1 MHQFSIL
8 KNTVWEFRYRLA
20 ITYTL
25 FSLETFGLLMRPYFL
40 GEAVNDLMKGS
51 YHGLTILVA
60 QHLVW
65 LIIGTLRHRVDTRT
79 YTTIYT
85 ELVIKILARRDAS
98 NTNEQDNVSKLAA
111 HSTLT
116 REFID
121 FLEYDLSYVLE
132 AVYNLVGSLVLLYFY
147 EHKLVIVCLIA
158 LVPVGIL
165 SYWYGKRMKHL
176 NKNKN
181 DELEQQVFIITENNA
196 SKIRQHYLNLRH
208 WQVKISDEEALNFG
222 LMEIVVIIVIAFS
235 LLLTAKT
242 PGQEPILAGDIIGIY
257 NYVLKFVS
265 GLDTI
270 PYIGQRL
277 GSLNDIAQRMS
288 LEENE

>member
-1 MHQFSIL
+1 MHQFSVL

-20 ITYTL
+20 LTYTL

-40 GEAVNDLMKGS
+40 GEAVNDLMKSS
-51 YHGLTILVA
+51 YHGLTILVV
-60 QHLVW
+60 QHVVW
-65 LIIGTLRHRVDTRT
+65 LIIGTIRHRVDTRT
-79 YTTIYT
+79 YTKIYT
-85 ELVIKILARRDAS
+85 ELVIKILARSKGNAADI
-98 NTNEQDNVSKLAA
+98 SKLAA

-132 AVYNLVGSLVLLYFY
+132 AIYNLVGSLVLLYFY
-147 EHKLVIVCLIA
+147 EHRLVIVCLIA

-165 SYWYGKRMKHL
+165 SYWYAKRMLHL

-181 DELEQQVFIITENNA
+181 DELEQQVSVITENDA
-196 SKIRQHYLNLRH
+196 SKIRKHYLNLRH

-222 LMEIVVIIVIAFS
+222 LMEIVVIIVITIS

-257 NYVLKFVS
+257 NYILKFVS

-288 LEENE
+288 MENDE

>member
-1 MHQFSIL
+1 MHQFNGL

-20 ITYTL
+20 LTYTL

-60 QHLVW
+60 QHVVW
-65 LIIGTLRHRVDTRT
+65 LTIGTIRHRVDTRT
-79 YTTIYT
+79 YTKIYT
-85 ELVIKILARRDAS
+85 ELVIKILARSKGNAAD
-98 NTNEQDNVSKLAA
+98 VSKLAA

-132 AVYNLVGSLVLLYFY
+132 AIYNLMGSLVLLYFY

-165 SYWYGKRMKHL
+165 SYWYGKRMLHL

-181 DELEQQVFIITENNA
+181 DELEQQVSVITENDA
-196 SKIRQHYLNLRH
+196 PKIRQHYLNLRH

-222 LMEIVVIIVIAFS
+222 LMEIIVIIVIAIS

-257 NYVLKFVS
+257 NYILKFVS

-288 LEENE
+288 MENDE

>member
-1 MHQFSIL
+1 
-8 KNTVWEFRYRLA
+8 
-20 ITYTL
+20 
-25 FSLETFGLLMRPYFL
+25 MRPYFL
-40 GEAVNDLMKGS
+40 GEAVNDLMKSS
-51 YHGLTILVA
+51 YHGLTILIA
-60 QHLVW
+60 QHVVW

-85 ELVIKILARRDAS
+85 ELVIKILARRDAMPRIS
-98 NTNEQDNVSKLAA
+98 NGDATDTKEQDDVSKLAA